1 MEPGAVARAVFW
13 RAKQLDALTFAPAAP
28 AATLPIAFRELQRPS
43 RYKLYFG
50 GRGSAK
56 STSFATVLIAR
67 AAERPIKVLCCREF
81 MSSIRDSVHQL
92 LADRI
97 EALGVSDQFIIERAS
112 IRHRN
117 GAEFVFS
124 GLRYNAT
131 RIKSMENISI
141 AWVEE
146 AATICA

>member
-1 MEPGAVARAVFW
+1 MKARTM
-13 RAKQLDALTFAPAAP
+13 LPAA
-28 AATLPIAFRELQRPS
+28 FRDLQRPS
-43 RYKLYFG
+43 RYKLFHG
-50 GRGSAK
+50 GRGSGK

-67 AAERPIKVLCCREF
+67 AAAKPIRVLCCREF

-97 EALGVSDQFIIERAS
+97 EAMHLGDQFTVERAS

-117 GAEFVFS
+117 GSEFVFS
-124 GLRYNAT
+124 GLKYNAT

-141 AWVEE
+141 AWIEE
-146 AATICA
+146 AAERQRRVLQSACSRRSITFRRCT